1 MTNEAKLTREEAHWS
16 SFRSAVVAFQDT
28 LGDEQSPARTDNEDD
43 IGRHDT
49 RPGNNSRRPEKK
61 SGRPMSENI
70 SLHPH
75 NSFSTPIKNA
85 ERDDSIQRNHPQSRL
100 DDNDNVA
107 DVPNSVAHHEKSN
120 PQNDNNN
127 VDKPPLDPRNSWEHD
142 NTILEPEIEQQQQ
155 QQQHLELIGLEEVNK
170 GAYSRNIIT
179 TGGNHTI
186 AASSPANTQ
195 LSHASHATM
204 ALSMAEHELAEM
216 KLKLA
221 MTESERD
228 ELEFK
233 LMQQINW
240 N

>member
-1 MTNEAKLTREEAHWS
+1 MTNEATLTREEAHWS
-16 SFRSAVVAFQDT
+16 SFRSAVIAFQDT
-28 LGDEQSPARTDNEDD
+28 LGDQQSSARTDNEDD
-43 IGRHDT
+43 NGRHDT
-49 RPGNNSRRPEKK
+49 RPGNNNRRPEKK
-61 SGRPMSENI
+61 SGRPISEN
-70 SLHPH
+70 SSMHQH
-75 NSFSTPIKNA
+75 NRFSTPIKNA
-85 ERDDSIQRNHPQSRL
+85 EKDDSIQRKHPQSRL
-100 DDNDNVA
+100 YNNDNIA
-107 DVPNSVAHHEKSN
+107 DIPNSIACQEKSD
-120 PQNDNNN
+120 PQNNNN
-127 VDKPPLDPRNSWEHD
+127 AVDKPPLDPRNPWEDD
-142 NTILEPEIEQQQQ
+142 NTILEPEIGQQH
-155 QQQHLELIGLEEVNK
+155 HLELIGLEEVNK

-179 TGGNHTI
+179 TGGNHNI

-195 LSHASHATM
+195 LSHASHTTI